1 MNIAEPCEVCPDYVV
16 RCSHLGE
23 YRTILV
29 YDGERWGTALCKGD
43 SFLNASA
50 STDPN
55 RQPMEEHFE
64 ELDEL
69 MRLGHIEKLMTFAA
83 EAQ

>member
-1 MNIAEPCEVCPDYVV
+1 MKIEEPCTTCPDYVV

-29 YDGERWGTALCKGD
+29 YDGKRWGIALCKGE

-50 STDPN
+50 ATDAN

-69 MRLGHIEKLMTFAA
+69 MREGHIEKLMAFAA
-83 EAQ
+83 EVL